1 LQYISSDFLFSRYSN
16 PKTDFR
22 VLGIKVF
29 TDTIGAK
36 YQAAM

>member
-1 LQYISSDFLFSRYSN
+1 MLSDFLFCRYSN